1 MTITDAAA
9 AAATSKTRGKGE
21 PLWDL
26 SSVLELFEL
35 PFSDLMHRA
44 QTVHREH
51 FDPNVV
57 QLSTLLSIK
66 TGGCPEDCAYCP
78 QSLRYQTGVRSQE
91 LLPLSDV
98 VDAARRAKEAG
109 ATRFCM
115 GAAWREVTSGKD
127 FDRVLEMVTGVRA
140 LGLEACCTLGM
151 LTQSQ
156 ADALAGAG
164 LTAYNHNL
172 DTSPEFYGQIITTRT
187 YQDRLQTLARVRR
200 AGITVCC
207 GGIIGLGE
215 ERRDRW
221 RLLQQLATLTP
232 HPESVPINL
241 LVRVEGTPLDDR
253 TPEDPLELVRVIATS
268 RILMPAA
275 FVRLSA
281 GRLSLSEEAQALCFL
296 AGANSV
302 FLGDRLLTTPN
313 PPAEADRRLFERL
326 GLRLQVR
333 EPAPVSADGPNRSP
347 TSGP

>member
-1 MTITDAAA
+1 MNMSRPVDRPELRHDWTLADIESIYVA
-9 AAATSKTRGKGE
+9 
-21 PLWDL
+21 PLLDL
-26 SSVLELFEL
+26 ILQAQLV
-35 PFSDLMHRA
+35 HRA
-44 QTVHREH
+44 HHR
-51 FDPNVV
+51 PNEV
-57 QLSTLLSIK
+57 QGCVLLNIK
-66 TGGCPEDCAYCP
+66 TGGCPEDCQYCS
-78 QSLRYQTGVRSQE
+78 QSAHYDTGLIRHR
-91 LLPLSDV
+91 LLDV
-98 VDAARRAKEAG
+98 DEVLTAARHARDQG

-200 AGITVCC
+200 AGVTVCC

-241 LVRVEGTPLDDR
+241 LVRVEGTPLGDR

-326 GLRLQVR
+326 GLRLLVR
-333 EPAPVSADGPNRSP
+333 EPAPVSADGPP
-347 TSGP
+347 PIATTGP

>member
-1 MTITDAAA
+1 MN
-9 AAATSKTRGKGE
+9 TSRPVDLTGLRHDWRLADIE
-21 PLWDL
+21 SIYVAPLLDL
-26 SSVLELFEL
+26 ILQAQFV
-35 PFSDLMHRA
+35 HRA
-44 QTVHREH
+44 HHR
-51 FDPNVV
+51 PNEV
-57 QLSTLLSIK
+57 QGCVLMNVK
-66 TGGCPEDCAYCP
+66 TGGCPEDCKYCS
-78 QSLRYQTGVRSQE
+78 QSAHYDTGLVRHR
-91 LLPLSDV
+91 LLA
-98 VDAARRAKEAG
+98 VDEVLTAARHARDQG

-115 GAAWREVTSGKD
+115 GAAWREVTSGTD
-127 FDRVLEMVTGVRA
+127 FDRVLEMVAGVRA

-156 ADALAGAG
+156 ADALASAG

-172 DTSPEFYGQIITTRT
+172 DTSPEFYGHIITTRT
-187 YQDRLQTLARVRR
+187 YQDRLQTLARVRQ

-221 RLLQQLATLTP
+221 RLLQQLATLNP

-241 LVRVEGTPLDDR
+241 LVRVEGTPLGGR

-326 GLRLQVR
+326 GLRLQVSG
-333 EPAPVSADGPNRSP
+333 PAPVSADGPHA
-347 TSGP
+347 